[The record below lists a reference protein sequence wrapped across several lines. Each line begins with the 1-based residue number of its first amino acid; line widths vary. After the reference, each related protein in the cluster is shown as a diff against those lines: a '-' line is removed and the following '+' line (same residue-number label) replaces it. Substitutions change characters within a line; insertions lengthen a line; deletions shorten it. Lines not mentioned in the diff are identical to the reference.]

1 MAPESDPATRYQP
14 APGGRPVELI
24 IGKKTAARSIFVAPV
39 LIAILGISK
48 KYTGEVDAVT
58 GVAIVAVNFV
68 LAGYILSAAARV
80 SLGLY
85 HAAAL
90 FGFLI
95 RLGLIMVAVLIIA
108 RVTDVDRLALGI
120 SAVASYLILLTWE
133 AVAISR
139 GAERDMQW
147 TS

>member
-1 MAPESDPATRYQP
+1 MAPESDPAARYQP
-14 APGGRPVELI
+14 TPGGRPVELI
-24 IGKKTAARSIFVAPV
+24 IGRKTAARAIFVAPV
-39 LIAILGISK
+39 LIAIFGM
-48 KYTGEVDAVT
+48 TGGMAGAVAAAI
-58 GVAIVAVNFV
+58 GVAIVAINFV

>member
-1 MAPESDPATRYQP
+1 M
-14 APGGRPVELI
+14 
-24 IGKKTAARSIFVAPV
+24 
-39 LIAILGISK
+39 
-48 KYTGEVDAVT
+48 
-58 GVAIVAVNFV
+58 
-68 LAGYILSAAARV
+68 
-80 SLGLY
+80 Y

-95 RLGLIMVAVLIIA
+95 RLGLIMAAVLIIA